1 MQKRIAIWCVAL
13 FNQCK
18 VTARTTEG
26 KTKSKIDYYGHIT
39 WLHKVIQEA

>member
-1 MQKRIAIWCVAL
+1 MQKRIAIWCAAL

-26 KTKSKIDYYGHIT
+26 KTKSKIYYYGYIKKKK
-39 WLHKVIQEA
+39 KVIQEA